1 MNIAIVGASG
11 AVGLEIIK
19 ILEERKFKLSSIT
32 LFASKRSA
40 GRSIL
45 FRKKKIKIQELKN
58 SSLIDFDIVFFSA
71 GSEISKK
78 YAPIAE
84 KNGSLVIDNSSA
96 FRMKKNVA
104 LVVPEINSKDISN
117 YKSRIIANPNCTTI
131 ISLMA
136 IKPLYDLGLIKR
148 IVATSFQSVSG
159 AGNLGMSELILN
171 TKKFIEGNKKNK
183 NKVFEKNIAFNVI
196 PKIGEITKN
205 LYSQEEMKLH
215 NESRKILSDNKI
227 LITAT
232 TVRVP
237 VIRSHS
243 ISLNIE
249 FYKSISLNKA
259 KKALSNFPG
268 LKLIGINEKMSYP
281 TPSDCSNKDD
291 CLVGRLRED
300 YSVTN
305 GLSLWVVGDQ
315 IRKGAA
321 LNAVQIAESLQENQ
335 FLL

>member
-40 GRSIL
+40 GTSIL

>member
-40 GRSIL
+40 GTSIL
-45 FRKKKIKIQELKN
+45 FRKKKIKIQELK
-58 SSLIDFDIVFFSA
+58 SSALIDFDIVFFSA

-104 LVVPEINSKDISN
+104 LVVPEINSKDISK

-136 IKPLYDLGLIKR
+136 IKPLYDLGSIKR

-159 AGNLGMSELILN
+159 AGNAGMTELISE
-171 TKKFIEGNKKNK
+171 TKRFLSGNKKSK
-183 NKVFEKNIAFNVI
+183 NKVFERNIAFNVI
-196 PKIGEITKN
+196 PKIGSITKN
-205 LYSQEEMKLH
+205 NYSEEEMKLH

-227 LITAT
+227 LISAT

-237 VIRSHS
+237 VLRSHS
-243 ISLNIE
+243 ISINIE
-249 FYKSISLNKA
+249 FEQKISLSNA
-259 KKALSNFPG
+259 HRALSKFPG
-268 LKLIGINEKMSYP
+268 VKNIKINDTMSYP
-281 TPSDCSNKDD
+281 TPTDSSNKDD
-291 CLVGRLRED
+291 CLVGRLRSD
-300 YSVTN
+300 YSIKN
-305 GLSLWVVGDQ
+305 GLSMWVVGDQ

-321 LNAVQIAESLQENQ
+321 LNAVQIAECLQEK
-335 FLL
+335 